1 MADNIVL
8 NPGSGG
14 ATIATDDD
22 GTAHHQYVKIEFG
35 ADNTFTKVTS
45 TQGLPTDPLD
55 RAARDM
61 GKIDIAM
68 GQAAHDAAGSAFD
81 PVAIGGYASAATPTA
96 VSADGD
102 ICRLWVTP
110 NGAVN
115 VADGGGSITVDGTV
129 SVSGS
134 VDTELTTADLDTGA
148 GTDTRAVVGLV
159 YGASGGGVLV
169 STTNP
174 LPVGDNGGSL
184 TVDGTVSISGQVDTE
199 LTTADLD
206 TGAGTDTRAVVG
218 LVYGAS
224 GGGVLVSTTNPLPV
238 GDNGGSL
245 TVDNGG
251 TFAVQENGAA
261 LTALQKIDDPVF
273 VDKTTFTPGTSSVS
287 MVGFTVDDVST
298 DNASEGQAAA
308 ARITPDRKLIVTP
321 QPHTAGGLSIFRS
334 LDLDETEEDVKTSPG
349 CVYGVWVTNTATT
362 TRWVKFYNDTAA
374 NVVVGTTTPVIT
386 FGVPGN
392 TSDDI
397 SGVFASTHGIQFS
410 TAICVAATT
419 GVADNDTGAPA
430 NNDVIINIFYK

>member
-8 NPGSGG
+8 NAGSGG

-22 GTAHHQYVKIEFG
+22 GVAHHQYVKIEFG

-55 RAARDM
+55 RATRDM

-68 GQAAHDAAGSAFD
+68 GQAAHDAAGAAFD
-81 PVAIGGYASAATPTA
+81 PVAVGGYASTAAPTP

-110 NGAVN
+110 SGAVN
-115 VADGGGSITVDGTV
+115 VADGGGSLTVDGTV
-129 SVSGS
+129 SVSGT

-159 YGASGGGVLV
+159 YGANGGGVLV

-174 LPVGDNGGSL
+174 LPVGDNGGS
-184 TVDGTVSISGQVDTE
+184 I
-199 LTTADLD
+199 
-206 TGAGTDTRAVVG
+206 
-218 LVYGAS
+218 
-224 GGGVLVSTTNPLPV
+224 
-238 GDNGGSL
+238 
-245 TVDNGG
+245 TVDNAG

-261 LTALQKIDDPVF
+261 LTALQKIDDPVL
-273 VDKTTFTPGTSSVS
+273 VDKAAFTSGTSSVS
-287 MVGFTVDDVST
+287 MSGFVVDEVST
-298 DNASEGQAAA
+298 DNASEGNAAA

-349 CVYGVWVTNTATT
+349 CVYGVWVTNTATS

-374 NVVVGTTTPVIT
+374 NVVVGATTPVIT

-419 GVADNDTGAPA
+419 GVADTDTGAPA
-430 NNDVIINIFYK
+430 VNDVIINIFYK